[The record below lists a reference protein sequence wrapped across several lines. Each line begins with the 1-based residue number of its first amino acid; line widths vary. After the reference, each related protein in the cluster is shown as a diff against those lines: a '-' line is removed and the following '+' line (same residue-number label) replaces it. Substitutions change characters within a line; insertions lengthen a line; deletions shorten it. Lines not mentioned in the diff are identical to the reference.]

1 MMAEH
6 PTVFIL
12 NVTDLFRKKI
22 ILFGVEKVEL
32 SCMHVSKVDL
42 GREGGQEHDL
52 NSALIWC

>member
-12 NVTDLFRKKI
+12 NVTDLFRKI

-32 SCMHVSKVDL
+32 S
-42 GREGGQEHDL
+42 
-52 NSALIWC
+52 